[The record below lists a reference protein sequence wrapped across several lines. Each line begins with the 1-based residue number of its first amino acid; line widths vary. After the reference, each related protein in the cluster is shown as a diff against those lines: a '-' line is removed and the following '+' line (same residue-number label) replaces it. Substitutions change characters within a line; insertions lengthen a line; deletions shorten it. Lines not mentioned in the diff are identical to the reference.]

1 MLRRAENILAFALVL
16 AVALIVMLAKY
27 RWHLI

>member
-1 MLRRAENILAFALVL
+1 MSRRAENILAFAAVIVVAALVL
-16 AVALIVMLAKY
+16 LAKY